1 MKKKEIKKYSNVLG
15 IDLGGASR
23 NGLALYSNKDKK
35 LLENMLFEGSK
46 IDVDEN
52 GIKIHGPEV
61 YQKKT
66 LLSEDPDE
74 AEEDR

>member
-1 MKKKEIKKYSNVLG
+1 M
-15 IDLGGASR
+15 
-23 NGLALYSNKDKK
+23 
-35 LLENMLFEGSK
+35 LENMLFEGSK